1 MTTPAVRIASIASC
15 ALTLVAWIV
24 ILSPSYANSD
34 GDGGNRC
41 AMSFMYPRFEAVRDV
56 RLASPTHGL
65 YAYADAR
72 EQRKTTSTPT
82 RCASVSLFVPGTGGS
97 HKQARSVGSATYEY
111 ESESGKRSDDDDD
124 DAGCRVEHY
133 ALDFGNE
140 MSIYNGALMD
150 RQGESV
156 VMAVRGIRRL
166 YAKSETSIRGWTF
179 TAHSAGGLAVM
190 RALSD
195 LALGGDGH
203 GDRGGGYSSSS
214 SGGSG
219 ASAADAA
226 AVVGEYTVVA
236 LATPAAWNPVSLT
249 FDAKARELKAKR
261 RRNAN
266 DGGFGNDSAGA
277 FISII
282 GGPRDRQVGTMALGA
297 LDAYVSDAN
306 RTLVTRADLASN
318 VGVSADHQ
326 CALWCKQLVRAVA
339 RGIVDSM
346 DGERSASERVDAFRS
361 ALGDDGRDS
370 MIERQTAPPFG
381 IAWTVYETV
390 QERTL
395 GVLAGVGAH
404 GVQSPSA
411 FRCVVFALV
420 SAFVSPVGGFLES
433 FSASVVVYVASIA
446 VADALITKSRR
457 LAPLET
463 TCILAQT
470 PSLIA
475 WAHHAWVATT
485 KRQSDGVSR
494 LRHVLLPF
502 GIIDALSAFFFAA
515 SLRPPTSSKKKK
527 NLGDDRGGFERVCA
541 FIICAVASAPGN
553 LGFVHVAVVVVHVG
567 RHIRRS
573 AGLSAV
579 NHRNHHRKKMR

>member
-1 MTTPAVRIASIASC
+1 MTRPDDVVPRIASIAL
-15 ALTLVAWIV
+15 LTLVLVAWIV
-24 ILSPSYANSD
+24 ILGPSYDDD
-34 GDGGNRC
+34 GNIMSGGKAC
-41 AMSFMYPRFEAVRDV
+41 EMSFMYPRFEALRDV
-56 RLASPTHGL
+56 RLATPTHAV

-72 EQRKTTSTPT
+72 DERKTATMRAS

-97 HKQARSVGSATYEY
+97 YKQARSVGSATYELRKQ
-111 ESESGKRSDDDDD
+111 SEDDDTLDISTE
-124 DAGCRVEHY
+124 CRVEHY
-133 ALDFGNE
+133 ALDFGSE

-150 RQGESV
+150 RQGKSV
-156 VMAVRGIRRL
+156 VMAVRGIQKA
-166 YAKSETSIRGWTF
+166 YAESKTSIRGWTF
-179 TAHSAGGLAVM
+179 AAHSAGGLAVM

-195 LALGGDGH
+195 LALGVGEEYID
-203 GDRGGGYSSSS
+203 GGGIS
-214 SGGSG
+214 SGSIGSAG
-219 ASAADAA
+219 ATI
-226 AVVGEYTVVA
+226 GEYTVVA

-261 RRNAN
+261 RWKKARGAR
-266 DGGFGNDSAGA
+266 DGNSGA

-306 RTLVTRADLASN
+306 RAFVTRADLASN

-339 RGIVDSM
+339 RGVVDSM

-361 ALGDDGRDS
+361 ALGDDGVDS

-381 IAWTVYETV
+381 VSRRVYETV

-395 GVLAGVGAH
+395 GVLAGIGAH
-404 GVQSPSA
+404 GVQSPSPL
-411 FRCVVFALV
+411 RCLVFALV
-420 SAFVSPVGGFLES
+420 SSSVSPVGGFLES

-446 VADALITKSRR
+446 VADALIASRR
-457 LAPLET
+457 FAPLET

-475 WAHHAWVATT
+475 WAHHAITTATRRRYVVA
-485 KRQSDGVSR
+485 D
-494 LRHVLLPF
+494 LRHVLLPY
-502 GIIDALSAFFFAA
+502 GIIDALSAFFFAV
-515 SLRPPTSSKKKK
+515 SVRRSTPPDSKKKK
-527 NLGDDRGGFERVCA
+527 KNSDTDANGGFERVCA

-553 LGFVHVAVVVVHVG
+553 LGFIHVANVVVHVS
-567 RHIRRS
+567 RQTFS
-573 AGLSAV
+573 VV
-579 NHRNHHRKKMR
+579 NHKKKTR